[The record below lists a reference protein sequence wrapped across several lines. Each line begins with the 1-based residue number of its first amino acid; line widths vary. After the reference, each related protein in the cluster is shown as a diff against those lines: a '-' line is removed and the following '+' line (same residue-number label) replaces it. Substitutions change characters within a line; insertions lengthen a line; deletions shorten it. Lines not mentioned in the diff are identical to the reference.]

1 MLKKLRKYIGLSI
14 FIILSLIYS
23 NSCIRQKTQAK
34 IETKENIQDFL
45 EVEQDKTVE
54 ETSAES
60 TDTEKIYVYICGQV
74 NKEGVYELFAGAR
87 LVELVEMAGGFS
99 ENADKTY
106 NNLAM
111 HLEDEQQIYIPSI
124 GENLAKNSQ
133 ITSISK
139 ENRGD
144 KINLN
149 TATKEELMSL
159 RGLGSSKAEQIIEYR
174 NKNGGFKSIEDIM
187 NIKGIKKAA
196 FNKIKD
202 SIYVE

>member
-23 NSCIRQKTQAK
+23 NSCIRQKTQAR
-34 IETKENIQDFL
+34 IETKESIQDSL
-45 EVEQDKTVE
+45 EVEQDKAVE